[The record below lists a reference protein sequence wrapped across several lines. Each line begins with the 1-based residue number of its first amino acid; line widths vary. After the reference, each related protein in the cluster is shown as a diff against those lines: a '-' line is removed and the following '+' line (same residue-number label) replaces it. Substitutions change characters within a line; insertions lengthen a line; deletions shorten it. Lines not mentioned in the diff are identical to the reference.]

1 MTRVK
6 RGVNAHKKREKA
18 LKAAK
23 GFRWGR
29 KNKEKLAHEALV
41 HAWDHMFHGRKKR
54 KRDFRGLWNVRIG
67 AAAVEAG
74 MKYSTLI
81 NALKKHNVKLDR
93 KILSDLAENEPAIFK
108 AVVEKVRV

>member
-6 RGVNAHKKREKA
+6 RGVNAHKKREKT

-67 AAAVEAG
+67 AAVQSEG
-74 MKYSTLI
+74 MKYSQFI
-81 NALKKHNVKLDR
+81 SALKKANIRLDR
-93 KILSDLAENEPAIFK
+93 KVLADLAEHNPEVFK
-108 AVVEKVRV
+108 AVTARVK